1 MIAYSCG
8 AAVIGS
14 LVAATADARTG
25 YIPKSVTRTTSII
38 VLVLALAAGNAS
50 SACAG
55 GLVVGGALALLYVIT
70 RGRGLGLGDVK
81 LAAVIGLGL
90 GPLPGI
96 MALGAAFVAGGAYA
110 SWLLATGR
118 ARRRD
123 RIRFGPFLA
132 GAALVGVGLFKG
144 SSA

>member
-1 MIAYSCG
+1 MIAYSSA

-14 LVAATADARTG
+14 LIAATADARTG
-25 YIPKSVTRTTSII
+25 YIPNSVTRTTSIV
-38 VLVLALAAGNAS
+38 VLALALAAGTGP

-81 LAAVIGLGL
+81 LATAIGLGL

-96 MALGAAFVAGGAYA
+96 IALGGAFVGGGVYA

-118 ARRRD
+118 ARRQD

-132 GAALVGVGLFKG
+132 GAALVGICLFKG
-144 SSA
+144 STA